1 VYSSCGVCCA
11 AFSDERNL
19 LNLPSMIFFIFDI
32 LDGDDAAYNL
42 EKMAIDAVFILWTDV
57 FHFC

>member
-1 VYSSCGVCCA
+1 MCST

-19 LNLPSMIFFIFDI
+19 LNLPPMIFFCI
-32 LDGDDAAYNL
+32 LDDDDDDDAAYNL
-42 EKMAIDAVFILWTDV
+42 EKMTIDAVFILWTDV